1 MLLPQLHLRL
11 TLELNIGLE
20 IPHKIGL
27 PLTGLPNTVEQLLL
41 LLVANKVEL
50 LHMAH
55 LPVWI
60 LMALVP
66 LAQLDLLHILL
77 EMELQFRW
85 LP

>member
-20 IPHKIGL
+20 IPLKIGL
-27 PLTGLPNTVEQLLL
+27 LLTGLPNTVELQLL

-55 LPVWI
+55 LPV
-60 LMALVP
+60 
-66 LAQLDLLHILL
+66 
-77 EMELQFRW
+77 
-85 LP
+85 